1 MQFMTFFIAR
11 YRVFKSII
19 LIRNATICSHFLISL
34 LQQTKGGKKST
45 RMDIKLKSICTIQEV
60 VLDDC
65 RIGLDDFMAVVR
77 SGAKLIFSDNFKE
90 KVKLGRDLINKFLNE
105 NRAVYGVTTGFG
117 ENVRYRINTEDA
129 VELQKRIVRSHSV
142 AVGRPL
148 EKEQTRAIMLQTIL
162 NAGKGHTGLQLSTLE
177 VIRQYLNQDI
187 YPFAPG
193 EGSVGYLAVE
203 GHFVMA
209 YIGEGYVFENSVKV
223 PSLEV
228 MQKKRI
234 KPVELQC
241 KEGLSMLN
249 GTISVT
255 ALSMIALYDA
265 IIALKNVE
273 VVGGL
278 CYEALRGTVKALD
291 PRIHANK
298 NHLEQIYAAQN
309 LKRLLKGSE
318 ISEKYID
325 SKVQD
330 SYILRTMPHIHGAAK
345 RLVKESYEVI
355 MDEMYGVSDNPE
367 IFPTENGDGIALMSG
382 NFDGTFVGSHAD
394 MISMAMA
401 IAGKQVERSISRLVD
416 HNLNDGLPAFLIENA
431 GLNNG
436 FMIPQYTAAAL
447 ESEIKILA
455 QPSSI
460 DSIPT
465 CASQE
470 DPVSMA
476 YFAAKKAGECVRKLE
491 YIIAIGYFTTL
502 QAIDLLNPLSP
513 SPVNQKIKQFVRK
526 KVHYVDQDR
535 YFYPDVEYLFALVKD
550 GVLVNLAEE
559 EIGELNF

>member
-1 MQFMTFFIAR
+1 
-11 YRVFKSII
+11 
-19 LIRNATICSHFLISL
+19 
-34 LQQTKGGKKST
+34 
-45 RMDIKLKSICTIQEV
+45 MDIKVKNICGIKEV

-65 RIGLDDFMAVVR
+65 QIGLDEFMAVVR
-77 SGAKLIFSDNFKE
+77 GGAELKFSDSMKAA
-90 KVKLGRDLINKFLNE
+90 VKLGRDLINKFLE
-105 NRAVYGVTTGFG
+105 EDRAVYGVTTGFG
-117 ENVRYRINTEDA
+117 ENVRYRIGTDDA
-129 VELQKRIVRSHSV
+129 VELQKRIVRSHSA

-162 NAGKGHTGLQLSTLE
+162 NAGKGHTGLRLSTLE

-187 YPFAPG
+187 YPFVPG

-203 GHFVMA
+203 GHLVMA
-209 YIGEGYVFENSVKV
+209 YIGEGYVFENGVKV

-228 MQKKRI
+228 MRRKGI
-234 KPVELQC
+234 DPVELQC

-255 ALSMIALYDA
+255 ALGMIALYDA
-265 IIALKNVE
+265 ILALKNME
-273 VVGGL
+273 IAGGL

-298 NHLEQIYAAQN
+298 NHMEQIYAAQN
-309 LKRLLKGSE
+309 LRRLLDGSE

-330 SYILRTMPHIHGAAK
+330 AYILRTMPHIHGAAK
-345 RLVKESYEVI
+345 RLVKEAYEVI
-355 MDEMYGVSDNPE
+355 MDEMHGVSDNPE
-367 IFPTENGDGIALMSG
+367 IFPTKDGSGVALMSG

-401 IAGKQVERSISRLVD
+401 IAGKQTERSISRMVD
-416 HNLNDGLPAFLIENA
+416 HNLNDGLPAFLIDNP

-436 FMIPQYTAAAL
+436 FMIPQYTAAGL
-447 ESEIKILA
+447 EAEIKILA

-465 CASQE
+465 CAGQE

-476 YFAAKKAGECVRKLE
+476 YFAAKKAGECARKLE
-491 YIIAIGYFTTL
+491 HIIAIEYFVTL
-502 QAIDLLNPLSP
+502 QAIDMLKPLSP
-513 SPVNQKIKQFVRK
+513 SPVNQRIRDFIRE
-526 KVHYVDQDR
+526 KVAYVDQDR
-535 YFYPDVEYLFALVKD
+535 YLYPDIEYLYALVRD
-550 GVLVNLAEE
+550 GTLVDLAEE
-559 EIGELNF
+559 QIGELDF